1 LTSEIAANY
10 GFYHKVHILLIID
23 VQDSVGVEKLVYG
36 NHMKLVTIKDKS
48 IISLILHS
56 YADEDKKKILNIT
69 ANKPHIILDIISASK
84 LPQTSSYRKI
94 NSLIKNGL
102 LIPDGEVPRKYGKI
116 VTKYVSLFE
125 NLEIN
130 IVKNDVSVK
139 AKFSED
145 ARQAVFRMM
154 REKIIDFKKENMP
167 NSKSYHAVETESI
180 LISSASMIPF
190 LIKKGIIKV

>member
-1 LTSEIAANY
+1 MVNNL
-10 GFYHKVHILLIID
+10 
-23 VQDSVGVEKLVYG
+23 EKLAFD
-36 NHMKLVTIKDKS
+36 NNKSAIIKDKS

-69 ANKPHIILDIISASK
+69 ANKPRIILDIISTCK

-102 LIPDGEVPRKYGKI
+102 LIPDGEIPRKYGKL

-130 IVKNDVSVK
+130 IVKNDISVR

-145 ARQAVFRMM
+145 ACQAIFRMM
-154 REKIIDFKKENMP
+154 REKIIKFKKQNVSS
-167 NSKSYHAVETESI
+167 SKNYDVVDTEYVSVHTG
-180 LISSASMIPF
+180 SMIPF
-190 LIKKGIIKV
+190 LIKEGIIKV

>member
-1 LTSEIAANY
+1 M
-10 GFYHKVHILLIID
+10 
-23 VQDSVGVEKLVYG
+23 DSNLEKLVYG
-36 NHMKLVTIKDKS
+36 NNKLVTIKDKS

-56 YADEDKKKILNIT
+56 YADEDKKKILNTT
-69 ANKPHIILDIISASK
+69 ANKPRIILDIISACK

-102 LIPDGEVPRKYGKI
+102 LIPDGEIPRKYGKI

-130 IVKNDVSVK
+130 IVKNDIHVK

-145 ARQAVFRMM
+145 ARHAIFHMM
-154 REKIIDFKKENMP
+154 REKIVSITKQNVS
-167 NSKSYHAVETESI
+167 NSKSYQAIETTHISI
-180 LISSASMIPF
+180 PAGSMIPF
-190 LIKKGIIKV
+190 LLKKRIVKV

>member
-1 LTSEIAANY
+1 M
-10 GFYHKVHILLIID
+10 
-23 VQDSVGVEKLVYG
+23 EKLVYG
-36 NHMKLVTIKDKS
+36 NHTKLVTIKDKS

-69 ANKPHIILDIISASK
+69 ANKPRIILDIISASK

-102 LIPDGEVPRKYGKI
+102 LIADGEVTRRYGKI

-130 IVKNDVSVK
+130 IIKNDISVK
-139 AKFSED
+139 VKFSED
-145 ARQAVFRMM
+145 ACQAVFRMM
-154 REKIIDFKKENMP
+154 RKKIINFKKENIS
-167 NSKSYHAVETESI
+167 NSKSYNAVGTESI
-180 LISSASMIPF
+180 IISSNSMIPF
-190 LIKKGIIKV
+190 LIKNRIIKV

>member
-1 LTSEIAANY
+1 M
-10 GFYHKVHILLIID
+10 
-23 VQDSVGVEKLVYG
+23 EKLVYG
-36 NHMKLVTIKDKS
+36 NHTKLVTIKDKS

-56 YADEDKKKILNIT
+56 YADEDKKKILNTT
-69 ANKPHIILDIISASK
+69 ANKPRIILDIISACK

-102 LIPDGEVPRKYGKI
+102 LIPNGKIPRKYGKI
-116 VTKYVSLFE
+116 VTKYISLFE

-130 IVKNDVSVK
+130 IVKNDISVK

-145 ARQAVFRMM
+145 AYQAVFRMM
-154 REKIIDFKKENMP
+154 REKIINFKKENMP

-180 LISSASMIPF
+180 LMSSVSMIPF

>member
-1 LTSEIAANY
+1 MKKSI
-10 GFYHKVHILLIID
+10 YHAFRYMLGNNL
-23 VQDSVGVEKLVYG
+23 EKLVYG
-36 NHMKLVTIKDKS
+36 NNKSVTIKDKS

-56 YADEDKKKILNIT
+56 YADEDKKKILNLT
-69 ANKPHIILDIISASK
+69 ANKPRIILDIINTCK

-102 LIPDGEVPRKYGKI
+102 LIPDGEIPRKYGKI

-130 IVKNDVSVK
+130 IVKNDISVK

-145 ARQAVFRMM
+145 ARRAIFHMM
-154 REKIIDFKKENMP
+154 REKIVSIQKQNVS
-167 NSKSYHAVETESI
+167 NSKSYQPIETTHISI
-180 LISSASMIPF
+180 PADSMIPF
-190 LIKKGIIKV
+190 LLKARIIHV

>member
-1 LTSEIAANY
+1 M
-10 GFYHKVHILLIID
+10 
-23 VQDSVGVEKLVYG
+23 EKLVYG
-36 NHMKLVTIKDKS
+36 NHAKLVTIKDKS

-56 YADEDKKKILNIT
+56 YADEDKKKILNTT
-69 ANKPHIILDIISASK
+69 ANKPRIILDIISACK

-130 IVKNDVSVK
+130 IVKNDISVK

-145 ARQAVFRMM
+145 ACHAVFRMM

-167 NSKSYHAVETESI
+167 NSKSYHAVETESV

>member
-1 LTSEIAANY
+1 M
-10 GFYHKVHILLIID
+10 
-23 VQDSVGVEKLVYG
+23 EKLVYG
-36 NHMKLVTIKDKS
+36 NNKLVIIKDKS

-56 YADEDKKKILNIT
+56 YADEDKKKILNT
-69 ANKPHIILDIISASK
+69 TTNKPRIILDIISVCK

-102 LIPDGEVPRKYGKI
+102 LIPDGEIPRKYGKI

-130 IVKNDVSVK
+130 IVKNDISVK

-145 ARQAVFRMM
+145 ARHAIFHMM
-154 REKIIDFKKENMP
+154 REKIVSIKKQNVS
-167 NSKSYHAVETESI
+167 NSKSYQAVETTHISI
-180 LISSASMIPF
+180 PADSMIPF
-190 LIKKGIIKV
+190 LLKERIIKV